1 MEGTPWR
8 LFYFITNLFST
19 FSQNLL
25 QLERVFGI
33 ISNDYK
39 QKEVFDMAEKLSM
52 QPYKGTRDF
61 YPQEMRLRNW
71 FFGVIRQELENAA
84 FDEYNGPMLES
95 LEIYAAKS
103 GEEIAN
109 KQTYNFMD
117 RGDRHLAIRPEMTP
131 TVARMVAAKMGELSL
146 PLKWFSIGNMYRYE
160 ATQRGRLRE
169 FWQLNVDIFGCNTFE
184 ADLEVITSAIRIL
197 RAYGADETMFT
208 VRINNRRFFND
219 VVAVITGKNAEE
231 SRLVS
236 KVIDRKNK
244 VTRENYEKDLT
255 ALGLTDEQ
263 IAKID
268 ALYTMSVEDA
278 TALCPD
284 SVGAQELLSLFEAL
298 RKMNMD
304 KYCLFDFGII
314 RGLDYYTG
322 TVFEVFDNAPEN
334 NRAMFGGGRYDN
346 LVDLFV
352 KNARISGVGYGMGDV
367 TLENF
372 LVTHKLIPAAFG
384 SGVKV
389 LVTRFDDVPYE
400 AYTSLAENL
409 RDAGIVSSV
418 YLGQKKFGKQ
428 LEYAVKGEYSHA
440 IIMGGDE
447 YARGVV
453 RLKNLNTREE
463 KEVALSDLQAE
474 LNA

>member
-1 MEGTPWR
+1 
-8 LFYFITNLFST
+8 
-19 FSQNLL
+19 
-25 QLERVFGI
+25 
-33 ISNDYK
+33 
-39 QKEVFDMAEKLSM
+39 MAEKLSM

-61 YPQEMRLRNW
+61 YPQEMKLRNW
-71 FFGVIRQELENAA
+71 FFGIIRKELEGAA

-95 LEIYAAKS
+95 LELYAAKS

-131 TVARMVAAKMGELSL
+131 TVARMVAAKMGELSF
-146 PLKWFSIGNMYRYE
+146 PLKWFSIPNMYRYE

-169 FWQLNVDIFGCNTFE
+169 FWQLNVDIFGCNTYE
-184 ADLEVITSAIRIL
+184 ADLEVITSAIRIM
-197 RAYGADETMFT
+197 RAFGADEKMFT

-219 VVAVITGKNAEE
+219 VVAAITGKDVEG
-231 SRLVS
+231 SRQVS

-244 VTRENYEKDLT
+244 VTRESYEKDLT
-255 ALGLTDEQ
+255 ALGLSSEQ
-263 IAKID
+263 IAQID
-268 ALYTMSVEDA
+268 SLYTMSVEDA
-278 TALCPD
+278 TALCPE
-284 SVGAQELLSLFEAL
+284 SVGSQELLSLFAAL
-298 RKMNMD
+298 RKMDLD

-372 LVTHKLIPAAFG
+372 LVTHGLVPDLYAKE
-384 SGVKV
+384 VRV
-389 LVTRFDDVPYE
+389 LVARFDDVPYE
-400 AYTSLAENL
+400 SYISTVASL
-409 RDAGIVSSV
+409 RDAGIPASL
-418 YLGQKKFGKQ
+418 YLGSKKFGKQ
-428 LEYAVKGEYSHA
+428 IDYAVKGHYSHVL
-440 IIMGGDE
+440 IMGGSELEAGIAKIKD
-447 YARGVV
+447 
-453 RLKNLNTREE
+453 LNTREE
-463 KEVALSDLQAE
+463 ITVAIADIPSALK
-474 LNA
+474 

>member
-1 MEGTPWR
+1 
-8 LFYFITNLFST
+8 
-19 FSQNLL
+19 
-25 QLERVFGI
+25 
-33 ISNDYK
+33 
-39 QKEVFDMAEKLSM
+39 MAEKLSM

-61 YPQEMRLRNW
+61 YPQEMKLRNW
-71 FFGVIRQELENAA
+71 FFGVIRKELESAT

-95 LEIYAAKS
+95 LDIYAAKS
-103 GEEIAN
+103 GEEIAT
-109 KQTYNFMD
+109 KQTYNFAD
-117 RGDRHLAIRPEMTP
+117 RGDRRLAIRPEMTP
-131 TVARMVAAKMGELSL
+131 TVARMVAAKMGEMSF

-160 ATQRGRLRE
+160 APQRGRLRE
-169 FWQLNVDIFGCNTFE
+169 FWQINVDIFGCNTYE
-184 ADLEVITSAIRIL
+184 ADLEVITSAIRIM
-197 RAYGADETMFT
+197 RAFGADEKMFT

-219 VVAVITGKNAEE
+219 VVTAITGKDAEG
-231 SRLVS
+231 SRQVS

-244 VTRENYEKDLT
+244 VTRESYEKDLT
-255 ALGLTDEQ
+255 ALGLTAEQ

-268 ALYTMSVEDA
+268 ALYEMSVEEA
-278 TALCPD
+278 TALCPE
-284 SVGAQELLSLFEAL
+284 SQGAQELLSLFTAL
-298 RKMNMD
+298 RKMGLD
-304 KYCLFDFGII
+304 KYCMFDFGII

-372 LVTHKLIPAAFG
+372 LTTHNLVPESFG
-384 SGVKV
+384 SAVKV

-400 AYTSLAENL
+400 AYTSLVEDL
-409 RDAGIVSSV
+409 RDAGIVSSM

-440 IIMGGDE
+440 VIMGGDE

-453 RLKNLNTREE
+453 RLKNLATREE
-463 KEVALSDLQAE
+463 KEVALADLQAE